1 MDSLLPLGTAPR
13 PATGD
18 DLAARLRD
26 TLRDAGRGQ
35 VHGLDEARIEANLDG
50 ADVHSLELDLTGV
63 AVGVPAQGSAAEAP
77 SWEPDIV
84 SRDEAVLRTLRL
96 EAHPLTAVDLPVDLA
111 AELQGVRFAW
121 VAGADGS
128 VGAEIVEPSEDSPV
142 TGSARLA
149 VSREGL
155 AGTVRGLLTVALAGN
170 GIQLTDF
177 DMQIDQTG
185 PRDAAIAIEASIKKG
200 MFLSAKITATAS
212 AAVDA
217 HMVLTVGDVQLSS
230 GNPIVGALLGAVKGR
245 VEAVAGQRIDLAEAL
260 PPGVRLTDVRL
271 DVGDEIVVSAQL
283 G

>member
-26 TLRDAGRGQ
+26 TLRETARGQ
-35 VHGLDEARIEANLDG
+35 VHGLDEARIEATLDG
-50 ADVHSLELDLTGV
+50 ADVHSLEIDLTGV
-63 AVGVPAQGSAAEAP
+63 AFVPGQGGSPEAP
-77 SWEPDIV
+77 SWTPDVV
-84 SRDEAVLRTLRL
+84 SRDDAVLRTLHVG
-96 EAHPLTAVDLPVDLA
+96 AHPLTAVDLPVDVST
-111 AELQGVRFAW
+111 ELQGVRFSW

-128 VGAEIVEPSEDSPV
+128 VGAELVEPSEDSPV
-142 TGSARLA
+142 TGDARVA

-177 DMQIDQTG
+177 DLRIDQTG
-185 PRDAAIAIEASIKKG
+185 PRDAAIAIDASIKKG

-212 AAVDA
+212 AAVDDA
-217 HMVLTVGDVQLSS
+217 MVVTVGDIRLSS
-230 GNPIVGALLGAVKGR
+230 GNPIVGALLGTMKGR
-245 VEAVAGQRIDLAEAL
+245 VEEVAGRRIDLAEAL

-271 DVGDEIVVSAQL
+271 DVGEEIVLSAEL

>member
-26 TLRDAGRGQ
+26 TLRDASRGQ

-50 ADVHSLELDLTGV
+50 ADVHSLEVDLTGV
-63 AVGVPAQGSAAEAP
+63 AFVPVQGEAPEAP
-77 SWEPDIV
+77 SWTPDVV
-84 SRDEAVLRTLRL
+84 SRDDAVLRTLRL
-96 EAHPLTAVDLPVDLA
+96 GAHPMTAVDLPVDLS

-121 VAGADGS
+121 VSAADGS
-128 VGAEIVEPSEDSPV
+128 VGAELVEPSEDAPV
-142 TGSARLA
+142 TGNARVA
-149 VSREGL
+149 VSRDGL

-177 DMQIDQTG
+177 DLQIDQTG
-185 PRDAAIAIEASIKKG
+185 PRDAAIAVEASIKKG

-212 AAVDA
+212 AAVDSQ
-217 HMVLTVGDVQLSS
+217 MVLTVGDIRLSS
-230 GNPIVGALLGAVKGR
+230 GNPIVGALLGTMKGR
-245 VEAVAGQRIDLAEAL
+245 VEEVAGRRIDLAEAL

-271 DVGDEIVVSAQL
+271 DVGEEIVLSAEL

>member
-1 MDSLLPLGTAPR
+1 MDSLLPLGTVPR

-26 TLRDAGRGQ
+26 TLREAARGQ
-35 VHGLDEARIEANLDG
+35 VHGLDQARIEATLDG
-50 ADVHSLELDLTGV
+50 ADVHSLEVDLTGV
-63 AVGVPAQGSAAEAP
+63 AVAPGQGEAPEAP
-77 SWEPDIV
+77 SWTPDVV
-84 SRDEAVLRTLRL
+84 SRDDAVLRTLRL
-96 EAHPLTAVDLPVDLA
+96 DAHPLTAVDLPVDLS
-111 AELQGVRFAW
+111 AEVQGVRFAW

-128 VGAEIVEPSEDSPV
+128 VGAELVEPSEDSPV
-142 TGSARLA
+142 SGSARVA

-177 DMQIDQTG
+177 DLRIDQTG
-185 PRDAAIAIEASIKKG
+185 PRDAAIAIDASIKKG

-212 AAVDA
+212 AAVDSA
-217 HMVLTVGDVQLSS
+217 MVVTVGDIRLSS
-230 GNPIVGALLGAVKGR
+230 GNPIVGALLGTMKGR
-245 VEAVAGQRIDLAEAL
+245 VEEVAGRRIDLAEAL

-271 DVGDEIVVSAQL
+271 DVGEEIVLSAEL